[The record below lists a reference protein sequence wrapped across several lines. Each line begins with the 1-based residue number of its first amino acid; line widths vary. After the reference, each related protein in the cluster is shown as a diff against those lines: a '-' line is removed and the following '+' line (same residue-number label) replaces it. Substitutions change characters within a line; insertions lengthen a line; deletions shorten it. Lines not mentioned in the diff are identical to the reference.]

1 MSEHPAE
8 HPNEPNDASGYQ
20 PSLSLGVGHRGESG
34 LSRVVDGQQDWDD
47 EVLLAGS
54 LRQTL
59 LDVREHYAQS
69 SGMAKQEGMASVPWL
84 SGAEQP
90 LDTVEARA
98 QLAQLGISTAP
109 TFDERNGSHDGVS
122 TCQCESA
129 ELSPRIIGDVGSKEI
144 RAEQR
149 EGWGAISG
157 LMGIAASL
165 SLVVT
170 SFLWGR
176 AEGWNAGWNARTP
189 RIASVES
196 FGVPNEV
203 GMAQLSSLG
212 IPVSCLVSES
222 NRESFVSA
230 SEGVAHDFACC
241 TKCHQA
247 AVVDPGRSKPHGVDV
262 IVASC
267 SACHQ
272 LDADVCGRD
281 LPLERWQTRCRDC
294 HVEQRSESMKTSLI
308 RGSWKWAAAAV
319 RLECDG
325 EEQAEVLQRTQ
336 AYYAVSHRRSGL
348 LSWDAWAPALAC
360 CL

>member
-8 HPNEPNDASGYQ
+8 HSNERNDASGFQ
-20 PSLSLGVGHRGESG
+20 ASSSSNVGHRVESG
-34 LSRVVDGQQDWDD
+34 LNSVVDLQRDMVD
-47 EVLLAGS
+47 EVLLVGS

-59 LDVREHYAQS
+59 LTAREHYAQ
-69 SGMAKQEGMASVPWL
+69 ASCQAERVASASAPWL

-90 LDTVEARA
+90 LDAVAARA
-98 QLAQLGISTAP
+98 QLAQLGITTSRAG
-109 TFDERNGSHDGVS
+109 DESVGVKDCS
-122 TCQCESA
+122 ASCQCELP
-129 ELSPRIIGDVGSKEI
+129 ELSPQIVSKVAPKET
-144 RAEQR
+144 RSEKR

-157 LMGIAASL
+157 FVGIAASL
-165 SLVVT
+165 SLVIT

-176 AEGWNAGWNARTP
+176 AEGWSAGWSARTP

-203 GMAQLSSLG
+203 GLAQLSALG
-212 IPVSCLVSES
+212 IPVSCLVPES
-222 NRESFVSA
+222 KHETFVSA
-230 SEGVAHDFACC
+230 AHTTAHDYACC

-247 AVVDPGRSKPHGVDV
+247 SVKPESAKPHGVDV

-272 LDADVCGRD
+272 LEADVCGRD

-294 HVEQRSESMKTSLI
+294 HVEDRSESVKTSLI
-308 RGSWKWAAAAV
+308 RSSRELVADALSPRPMGGHRS
-319 RLECDG
+319 
-325 EEQAEVLQRTQ
+325 EVMGRSE
-336 AYYAVSHRRSGL
+336 AYTVVSHRKNGL
-348 LSWDAWAPALAC
+348 LSWDSWAPALAC